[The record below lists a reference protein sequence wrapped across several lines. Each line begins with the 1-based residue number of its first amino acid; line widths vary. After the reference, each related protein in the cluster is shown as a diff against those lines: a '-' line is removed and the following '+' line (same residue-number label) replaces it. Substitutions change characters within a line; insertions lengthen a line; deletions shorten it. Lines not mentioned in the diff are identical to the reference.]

1 MNDTTVL
8 YALNKV
14 PHVGHRMLEQLLEV
28 FGRPQSIL
36 SASASEL
43 MEAAPRMSAETAEAL
58 LDTDLEEAEAEVAEL
73 MAEGV
78 TVVSWQD
85 AGYPANLRG
94 APDCPAAITI
104 KGKVTK
110 ADADSG
116 AIVGATHPT
125 VPGGSLAAQLARG
138 LGWRGLTIVSGLAE
152 GVDTAAHFG
161 ALEVG
166 ARTIAAL
173 GSGLHQIFPRRNHKL
188 AEDIT
193 QLGALVS
200 ELPPDMRA
208 SSQRLMARNRITSG
222 LAKATIVVESETDSG
237 SLATAER
244 AWRQGRLV
252 YAVDSGKR
260 GNAQLLAQG
269 ARRIP
274 PGEDVDFK
282 ALAEEIQ
289 NCEVP
294 GEPKD
299 DGQLKFDF

>member
-8 YALNKV
+8 YALNKA

-36 SASASEL
+36 AASVSGL
-43 MEAAPRMSAETAEAL
+43 LEAAPRMSAETAQAL
-58 LDTDLEEAEAEVAEL
+58 LDADLEKAEAELAEL
-73 MAEGV
+73 MAEGI
-78 TVVSWQD
+78 TAVSWRD
-85 AGYPANLRG
+85 AGYPTNLKG
-94 APDCPAAITI
+94 APDCPAIIMI
-104 KGKVTK
+104 KGRVTK
-110 ADADSG
+110 ADTNSV
-116 AIVGATHPT
+116 AIVGSTHPT
-125 VPGGSLAAQLARG
+125 VPGVSLASLLARG

-152 GVDTAAHFG
+152 GIDTAAHFG

-166 ARTIAAL
+166 ARTIAVL
-173 GSGLHQIFPRRNHKL
+173 GSGLRQVFPLRNRKL
-188 AEDIT
+188 AEDIA

-200 ELPPDMRA
+200 ELPPDLRA

-252 YAVDSGKR
+252 YAVDNGKK

-269 ARRIP
+269 ARRIAP
-274 PGEDVDFK
+274 SDKADFK
-282 ALAEEIQ
+282 GLAEEIQ
-289 NCEVP
+289 ECEVP
-294 GEPKD
+294 GKPKD